1 MKLKIGAKLL
11 AGFMAVAVITGFIGI
26 FASFML
32 KYLDDKDTMLYEKGL
47 LPVYY
52 IGSVVEHFHRIRVNM
67 HKILLADTKDEINQL
82 LKDIDGYK
90 NENGELIKK
99 YETTLFT
106 DEGRT
111 IFKKFNKDFDDYRQN
126 VVGRF
131 VVMASENRIE
141 EAKNFLMV
149 EALAQANAIQKEL
162 EDLYANKIEQSKK
175 IVDSNTDTANLTIII
190 MISITIAAFITAI
203 ALGLTLT
210 LSITKPLIRAT
221 GISQKIADGDLRDEL
236 SSNFDKKI
244 IKRSDE
250 IGDLVRS
257 VDTVIINFNNL
268 LSEVQSVSDGILSG
282 ANQVSSAAQSLSQ
295 GSSELASSIEEM
307 SSSIEE
313 MESTIDQNSDN
324 AVEGEKIAT
333 KSSQEA
339 KDGGEAVNQTV
350 ESMKKIADTIQI
362 ITEIANNTNM
372 LALNAAIE
380 AARAGEH
387 GEGFAVVATEV
398 RKLAERSLKAA
409 EEIKKIATSSVQVA
423 TKAGDLINQVVPSII
438 KTSDMVQEIA
448 SASREQK
455 SGMKQLRQAANQ
467 QEQVTQLVSA
477 NSEELASAAEE
488 SASQAQSLVD
498 LVKAFKLKEDVKT
511 TTIKK
516 DNPKLKQTNIRN
528 TNNITGVLPSP
539 KQKLPESRQKFSAKN
554 EDDYSDIDDSTDF
567 IQL

>member
-1 MKLKIGAKLL
+1 
-11 AGFMAVAVITGFIGI
+11 FVI
-26 FASFML
+26 L
-32 KYLDDKDTMLYEKGL
+32 
-47 LPVYY
+47 
-52 IGSVVEHFHRIRVNM
+52 
-67 HKILLADTKDEINQL
+67 
-82 LKDIDGYK
+82 
-90 NENGELIKK
+90 
-99 YETTLFT
+99 
-106 DEGRT
+106 
-111 IFKKFNKDFDDYRQN
+111 
-126 VVGRF
+126 
-131 VVMASENRIE
+131 ASENRIE
-141 EAKNFLMV
+141 EAENFLTV

-162 EDLYANKIEQSKK
+162 EDLYSNKLEQSKK
-175 IVDSNTDTANLTIII
+175 IVDSNTNTANLAIII

-203 ALGLTLT
+203 VLGLTLT

-236 SSNFDKKI
+236 SSDFDKKI

-324 AVEGEKIAT
+324 AAEGEKIAT

-423 TKAGDLINQVVPSII
+423 TKAGELINQVVPSII

-498 LVKAFKLKEDVKT
+498 LVKAFKLKDEVKT
-511 TTIKK
+511 TNVKK
-516 DNPKLKQTNIRN
+516 DNPKIKQPNKQN

-539 KQKLPESRQKFSAKN
+539 KQKQTASTQKYIAKN